1 MKDALKYKN
10 FIGTVQFSSEDAVFY
25 GKIEG
30 INDLVT
36 FEGSSVQELTSAFQE
51 AAEDY
56 IAICKQTGKP
66 MEKSYKGSF
75 NIRIDPDLHRAAAR
89 KATEEGIT
97 LNQLVENAIER
108 IVDAKP

>member
-10 FIGTVQFSSEDAVFY
+10 FIGTVQFSSEDETFY

-36 FEGSSVQELTSAFQE
+36 FEGSSVQELSSAFQE

-56 IAICKQTGKP
+56 IVICKEAGKP
-66 MEKSYKGSF
+66 IEKSYKGSF

-89 KATEEGIT
+89 KAIQEGIT

-108 IVDAKP
+108 IVDAKS